1 MVQIVPK
8 VRGDKVIWGIVIIL
22 SLFSVLAVYS
32 STTTLAYRFKQGNT
46 EYYLLKHIGILIFG
60 FVLMYA
66 AHKIK
71 YVYYAKI
78 SMLAVI
84 IAAPLL
90 LYTLIFGEVRNDAAR
105 WTTLPGV
112 NIMFQPSDLAKL
124 ALIMFVARML
134 AKKQENIKDLKNAFI
149 PILLP
154 VLVICGLILP
164 ANLSTAAIL
173 FVTCIV
179 LMFIG
184 GVKFR
189 YLLALAGIGIA
200 SLALFIAF
208 LMVSPKKSS
217 GRLGTWQNRIE
228 HFGGGGDSDENF
240 QVDQAK
246 IAIANGGFLGKLP
259 GNSMQKNFLP
269 NPFND
274 FIFAIIVEEYGVAG
288 AVTILLMY
296 LILLYRGIRI
306 AIKAPG
312 HFGALLAI
320 GVTISLIIQAFANMA
335 VAVHLVPVT
344 GQPLPLVSMGGTSI
358 WFTSIAIGIILSVSK
373 EMDEVK
379 VETDVTTDLEHA
391 AV

>member
-1 MVQIVPK
+1 MIQIVPK
-8 VRGDKVIWGIVIIL
+8 IRGDKVIWGVVIIL
-22 SLFSVLAVYS
+22 SVFSVLAVYS
-32 STTTLAYRFKQGNT
+32 STTTLAYRFEHGNT
-46 EYYLLKHIGILIFG
+46 EHYLFRHLGLLFFG
-60 FVLMYA
+60 LVMMYA

-71 YVYYAKI
+71 YVYYAKL
-78 SMLAVI
+78 SMLFII

-90 LYTLIFGEVRNDAAR
+90 LYTLIFGEVRNEAAR
-105 WTTLPGV
+105 WTTLPGTS
-112 NIMFQPSDLAKL
+112 IAFQPSDLAKL

-134 AKKQENIKDLKNAFI
+134 AKKQENIKDLKSAFI

-154 VLVICGLILP
+154 VLIICGLIMP

-184 GVKFR
+184 GVKFK
-189 YLLALAGIGIA
+189 YLLALAGIGVA
-200 SLALFIAF
+200 SLALFITF
-208 LMVSPKKSS
+208 LMISPKSS

-228 HFGGGGDSDENF
+228 NFGGKGDSDENF
-240 QVDQAK
+240 QVEQAK
-246 IAIANGGFLGKLP
+246 IAIANGGLLGKLP

-274 FIFAIIVEEYGVAG
+274 FIFAIIIEEYGFVG
-288 AVTILLMY
+288 ALIIPLMY

-312 HFGALLAI
+312 NFGALLAI
-320 GVTISLIIQAFANMA
+320 GVTISLVFQAFANMA

-373 EMDEVK
+373 EMNEAPRPSG
-379 VETDVTTDLEHA
+379 DLTEPEYA
-391 AV
+391 AT

>member
-1 MVQIVPK
+1 MIQIAPK
-8 VRGDKVIWGIVIIL
+8 IRGDKVIWGVVIIL
-22 SLFSVLAVYS
+22 SVFSVLAVYS
-32 STTTLAYRFKQGNT
+32 STTTLAYRFEKGNT
-46 EYYLLKHIGILIFG
+46 EHYLVRHLGLLLFG

-71 YVYYAKI
+71 YVYYAKL
-78 SMLAVI
+78 SMWLI
-84 IAAPLL
+84 LIAAPLL
-90 LYTLIFGEVRNDAAR
+90 LYTLIFGEVRNEAAR
-105 WTTLPGV
+105 WTTLPGT
-112 NIMFQPSDLAKL
+112 NIVFQPSDLAKL

-134 AKKQENIKDLKNAFI
+134 AKKQENIKDLKSAFI
-149 PILLP
+149 PILFP
-154 VLVICGLILP
+154 VLLICGLILP

-189 YLLALAGIGIA
+189 YLLALAGIGTA
-200 SLALFIAF
+200 ALALFITF
-208 LMVSPKKSS
+208 LIVSPKSS

-228 HFGGGGDSDENF
+228 NFGGKGDSDENF
-240 QVDQAK
+240 QVEQAK
-246 IAIANGGFLGKLP
+246 IAIANGGIVGKLP

-274 FIFAIIVEEYGVAG
+274 FIFAIIIEEYGAIG
-288 AVTILLMY
+288 AITIVLMY
-296 LILLYRGIRI
+296 MILLYRGIRI

-312 HFGALLAI
+312 NFGALLAI
-320 GVTISLIIQAFANMA
+320 GVTISLIFQAFANMA

-358 WFTSIAIGIILSVSK
+358 LFTSIAIGIILSVSK
-373 EMDEVK
+373 EMDETEEIK
-379 VETDVTTDLEHA
+379 AESTEIRNA

>member
-1 MVQIVPK
+1 MFI
-8 VRGDKVIWGIVIIL
+8 
-22 SLFSVLAVYS
+22 
-32 STTTLAYRFKQGNT
+32 
-46 EYYLLKHIGILIFG
+46 
-60 FVLMYA
+60 

-71 YVYYAKI
+71 YVYYARI

-84 IAAPLL
+84 VAAPLL
-90 LYTLIFGEVRNDAAR
+90 LYTLFLGEVKNDAAR
-105 WTTLPGV
+105 WTTLPGI

-134 AKKQENIKDLKNAFI
+134 TKKQENIKDLKTAFL

-173 FVTCIV
+173 FVTCMI

-189 YLLALAGIGIA
+189 YLLSLAGIGIA
-200 SLALFIAF
+200 GLALLVTF
-208 LMVSPKKSS
+208 LMVSPKSS
-217 GRLGTWQNRIE
+217 GRLGTWQQRIE
-228 HFGGGGDSDENF
+228 TFKGGGDSDDNF
-240 QVDQAK
+240 QAEQSK
-246 IAIANGGFLGKLP
+246 IAIANGGVIGKMP

-274 FIFAIIVEEYGVAG
+274 FIFAIIIEEYGVIG
-288 AVTILLMY
+288 AIIIVLMY

-312 HFGALLAI
+312 NFGALLAI
-320 GVTISLIIQAFANMA
+320 GVTLSLVIQAFANMA
-335 VAVHLVPVT
+335 VAVNLVPVT
-344 GQPLPLVSMGGTSI
+344 GQPLPMVSMGGTSI

-373 EMDEVK
+373 EIEQNDELN
-379 VETDVTTDLEHA
+379 ELEHA
-391 AV
+391 TA

>member
-1 MVQIVPK
+1 MIQIVPK
-8 VRGDKVIWGIVIIL
+8 IRGDKVIWGVVIIL
-22 SLFSVLAVYS
+22 SAFSVLAVYS
-32 STTTLAYRFKQGNT
+32 STTTLAYRFEHGNT
-46 EYYLLKHIGILIFG
+46 EHYLFRHLGLLMFG
-60 FVLMYA
+60 LVMMYF

-71 YVYYAKI
+71 YVYYARL
-78 SMLAVI
+78 SMLFII

-90 LYTLIFGEVRNDAAR
+90 LYTLIFGEVRNEAAR
-105 WTTLPGV
+105 WTTLPGTS
-112 NIMFQPSDLAKL
+112 IAFQPSDLAKL

-134 AKKQENIKDLKNAFI
+134 AKKQDNIKDLRSAFI

-154 VLVICGLILP
+154 VLVICGLIMP

-189 YLLALAGIGIA
+189 YLLTLAGIGIA
-200 SLALFIAF
+200 ALALFITF
-208 LMVSPKKSS
+208 LMFSPKSS

-228 HFGGGGDSDENF
+228 NFGGGGDSDENF
-240 QVDQAK
+240 QVEQAK
-246 IAIANGGFLGKLP
+246 IAIANGGLLGKLP

-274 FIFAIIVEEYGVAG
+274 FIFAIIIEEYGFLG
-288 AVTILLMY
+288 ALIIPLMY

-312 HFGALLAI
+312 NFGALLAI
-320 GVTISLIIQAFANMA
+320 GVTISLVFQAFANMA
-335 VAVHLVPVT
+335 VAVNLVPVT

-373 EMDEVK
+373 EMDEVVK
-379 VETDVTTDLEHA
+379 PSEETMEPEHA
-391 AV
+391 TN

>member
-1 MVQIVPK
+1 MIQIVPK
-8 VRGDKVIWGIVIIL
+8 IRGDKVIWGVVIIL
-22 SLFSVLAVYS
+22 SVFSVLAVYS

-46 EYYLLKHIGILIFG
+46 EFYLLKHLSILLFG
-60 FVLMYA
+60 FILMYA

-84 IAAPLL
+84 VAAPLL
-90 LYTLIFGEVRNDAAR
+90 LYTLVFGEVRNEAAR

-134 AKKQENIKDLKNAFI
+134 AKKQDIIKDFKGAFL

-154 VLVICGLILP
+154 VFIICGLIMP

-173 FVTCIV
+173 FATCLV

-184 GVKFR
+184 GVQFR
-189 YLLALAGIGIA
+189 YLLALGAIGIVLL
-200 SLALFIAF
+200 SLFITF
-208 LMVSPKKSS
+208 LIVSPKSS

-228 HFGGGGDSDENF
+228 NFAGGGDSDENF
-240 QVDQAK
+240 QVEQAK
-246 IAIANGGFLGKLP
+246 IAIANGGIVGKFP

-274 FIFAIIVEEYGVAG
+274 FIYAIIIEEYGAIG
-288 AVTILLMY
+288 ALLVLLMY

-306 AIKAPG
+306 AYKAPG
-312 HFGALLAI
+312 NFGALLAI
-320 GVTISLIIQAFANMA
+320 GVTLSLIIQAFANMA
-335 VAVHLVPVT
+335 VAVNLVPVT

-373 EMDEVK
+373 EQEEETLKDEP
-379 VETDVTTDLEHA
+379 TTLQHA
-391 AV
+391 SA

>member
-1 MVQIVPK
+1 MIQIVPK
-8 VRGDKVIWGIVIIL
+8 IRGDKVIWGVVIIL
-22 SLFSVLAVYS
+22 SVFSVLAVYS

-46 EYYLLKHIGILIFG
+46 EFYLLKHLSILIFG
-60 FVLMYA
+60 FILMYA

-78 SMLAVI
+78 SMIAII

-90 LYTLIFGEVRNDAAR
+90 LYTLVFGEVRNEAAR

-134 AKKQENIKDLKNAFI
+134 AKKQEIIKDFKDSFV

-154 VLVICGLILP
+154 VLIICGLIMP

-189 YLLALAGIGIA
+189 YLMALAGIGIVL
-200 SLALFIAF
+200 LALFITF
-208 LMVSPKKSS
+208 LIVSPKSS

-228 HFGGGGDSDENF
+228 NFAGGGDSDENF
-240 QVDQAK
+240 QVEQAK
-246 IAIANGGFLGKLP
+246 IAIANGGIVGRLP

-274 FIFAIIVEEYGVAG
+274 FIYAIIIEEYGAIG
-288 AVTILLMY
+288 AITVLLMY
-296 LILLYRGIRI
+296 MILLYRGIRI
-306 AIKAPG
+306 AYKAPG
-312 HFGALLAI
+312 NFGALLAI
-320 GVTISLIIQAFANMA
+320 GVTLSLIIQAFANMA

-373 EMDEVK
+373 ELDEEDTLK
-379 VETDVTTDLEHA
+379 EEPTTIEHA
-391 AV
+391 TA

>member
-1 MVQIVPK
+1 MIQIVPK
-8 VRGDKVIWGIVIIL
+8 IRGDKVIWGVVIIL
-22 SLFSVLAVYS
+22 SAFSVLAVYS
-32 STTTLAYRFKQGNT
+32 STTTLAYRFEHGNT
-46 EYYLLKHIGILIFG
+46 EHYLFRHLGLLMFG
-60 FVLMYA
+60 LVMMYF

-71 YVYYAKI
+71 YVYYARL
-78 SMLAVI
+78 SMLFII

-90 LYTLIFGEVRNDAAR
+90 LYTLIFGEVRNEAAR
-105 WTTLPGV
+105 WTTLPGTS
-112 NIMFQPSDLAKL
+112 IAFQPSDLAKL

-134 AKKQENIKDLKNAFI
+134 AKKQDNIKDLKSAFI

-154 VLVICGLILP
+154 ILVICGLIMP

-200 SLALFIAF
+200 ALALFITF
-208 LMVSPKKSS
+208 LMFSPKSS

-228 HFGGGGDSDENF
+228 NFGGGGDSDENF
-240 QVDQAK
+240 QVEQAK
-246 IAIANGGFLGKLP
+246 IAIANGGLFGKLP

-274 FIFAIIVEEYGVAG
+274 FIFAIIIEEYGFLG
-288 AVTILLMY
+288 ALIIPLMY

-312 HFGALLAI
+312 NFGALLAI
-320 GVTISLIIQAFANMA
+320 GVTISLVFQAFANMA
-335 VAVHLVPVT
+335 VAVNLVPVT

-373 EMDEVK
+373 EMDEAEK
-379 VETDVTTDLEHA
+379 PSEETLEPEHA
-391 AV
+391 AS

>member
-1 MVQIVPK
+1 MIQIVPK
-8 VRGDKVIWGIVIIL
+8 VRGDKVIWGVVIIL
-22 SLFSVLAVYS
+22 SVFSVLAVYS

-60 FVLMYA
+60 FILMYA

-71 YVYYAKI
+71 YVYYSKI
-78 SMLAVI
+78 SLLAVI

-90 LYTLIFGEVRNDAAR
+90 FYTLVFGEVRNEAAR

-124 ALIMFVARML
+124 ALIMFVASML
-134 AKKQENIKDLKNAFI
+134 AKKQDNIKDLRSAFI

-173 FVTCIV
+173 FVTCII
-179 LMFIG
+179 LMFVG

-189 YLLALAGIGIA
+189 YLLTLAGIGIA
-200 SLALFIAF
+200 ALALLIAF
-208 LMVSPKKSS
+208 LMVSPKSS

-228 HFGGGGDSDENF
+228 HFSGGGDSDETF

-246 IAIANGGFLGKLP
+246 IAIANGGIVGKFP

-274 FIFAIIVEEYGVAG
+274 FIFAIIIEEYGVIG
-288 AVTILLMY
+288 AIIIVLMY
-296 LILLYRGIRI
+296 LILLFRGIRI

-312 HFGALLAI
+312 NFGALLAI
-320 GVTISLIIQAFANMA
+320 GVTISLVIQAFANMA

-373 EMDEVK
+373 EMDEVE
-379 VETDVTTDLEHA
+379 VPTEETTELENA
-391 AV
+391 AG

>member
-1 MVQIVPK
+1 MVQIVPRI
-8 VRGDKVIWGIVIIL
+8 RGDKVIWGVVIIL
-22 SLFSVLAVYS
+22 SVFSILAVYS

-46 EYYLLKHIGILIFG
+46 EYYLLKHLGILIFG
-60 FVLMYA
+60 FILMYT

-78 SMLAVI
+78 SMLAVL

-90 LYTLIFGEVRNDAAR
+90 LYTLVFGEVRNEAAR

-154 VLVICGLILP
+154 ILVICGLILP

-189 YLLALAGIGIA
+189 YLLSLAGIGIA
-200 SLALFIAF
+200 ALALFITF
-208 LMVSPKKSS
+208 LMVSPKSS

-228 HFGGGGDSDENF
+228 TFGGKGDNDENF
-240 QVDQAK
+240 QVEQAK
-246 IAIANGGFLGKLP
+246 IAIANGGIVGKLP

-274 FIFAIIVEEYGVAG
+274 FIFAIIIEEYGAIG
-288 AVTILLMY
+288 AITVLLMY

-373 EMDEVK
+373 EMDENEKPIDEATVK
-379 VETDVTTDLEHA
+379 EHA
-391 AV
+391 TA

>member
-1 MVQIVPK
+1 MILTK
-8 VRGDKVIWGIVIIL
+8 IRGDKVIWGIVIIL
-22 SLFSVLAVYS
+22 SMFSVLAVYS

-71 YVYYAKI
+71 YVYYSKLSLI
-78 SMLAVI
+78 AVLF
-84 IAAPLL
+84 AAPLL
-90 LYTLIFGEVRNDAAR
+90 LYTLVFGEVRNDAAR

-124 ALIMFVARML
+124 ALIMFVASML
-134 AKKQENIKDLKNAFI
+134 AKKQDNIKDLKSAFI

-164 ANLSTAAIL
+164 ANLSTAVIL

-189 YLLALAGIGIA
+189 YLLALSGIGIA
-200 SLALFIAF
+200 ALALFIAF
-208 LMVSPKKSS
+208 LIVSPKSS

-240 QVDQAK
+240 QVEQAK
-246 IAIANGGFLGKLP
+246 IAIANGGFVGKLP

-274 FIFAIIVEEYGVAG
+274 FIYAIITEEYGFAG
-288 AVTILLMY
+288 AFLILLMY
-296 LILLYRGIRI
+296 MILLFRGIRI

-320 GVTISLIIQAFANMA
+320 GVTLSLIIQAFANMA

-358 WFTSIAIGIILSVSK
+358 WFTSVAIGIILSVSK
-373 EMDEVK
+373 EMDENEEQSS
-379 VETDVTTDLEHA
+379 ETTELQDA

>member
-1 MVQIVPK
+1 MVQVVPK
-8 VRGDKVIWGIVIIL
+8 IRGDRVIWGVVIIL
-22 SLFSVLAVYS
+22 SAFSVLAVYS
-32 STTTLAYRFKQGNT
+32 STTTLAYRFQQGFT
-46 EYYLLKHIGILIFG
+46 EFYLVKHLSILLLG
-60 FVLMYA
+60 LLLMFI

-71 YVYYAKI
+71 YVYYARI

-84 IAAPLL
+84 VAAPLL
-90 LYTLIFGEVRNDAAR
+90 LYTLFLGEVKNDAAR
-105 WTTLPGV
+105 WTTLPGI

-134 AKKQENIKDLKNAFI
+134 TKKQENIKDLKTAFL

-173 FVTCIV
+173 FVTCMI

-189 YLLALAGIGIA
+189 YLLSLAGIGIA
-200 SLALFIAF
+200 GLALLVTF
-208 LMVSPKKSS
+208 LMVSPKSS
-217 GRLGTWQNRIE
+217 GRLGTWQQRIE
-228 HFGGGGDSDENF
+228 TFKGGGDSDDNF
-240 QVDQAK
+240 QAEQSK
-246 IAIANGGFLGKLP
+246 IAIANGGVIGKMP

-274 FIFAIIVEEYGVAG
+274 FIFAIIIEEYGVIG
-288 AVTILLMY
+288 AIIIVLMY

-312 HFGALLAI
+312 NFGALLAI
-320 GVTISLIIQAFANMA
+320 GVTLSLVIQAFANMA
-335 VAVHLVPVT
+335 VAVNLVPVT
-344 GQPLPLVSMGGTSI
+344 GQPLPMVSMGGTSI

-373 EMDEVK
+373 EIEQNDELI
-379 VETDVTTDLEHA
+379 ELEHA
-391 AV
+391 TA

>member
-8 VRGDKVIWGIVIIL
+8 IRGDKVIWGIVIIL

-71 YVYYAKI
+71 YVYYSKLSLI
-78 SMLAVI
+78 AVLF
-84 IAAPLL
+84 AAPLL
-90 LYTLIFGEVRNDAAR
+90 LYTLVFGEVRNDAAR

-124 ALIMFVARML
+124 ALIMFVASML
-134 AKKQENIKDLKNAFI
+134 AKKQDNIKDLKSAFI

-189 YLLALAGIGIA
+189 YLLALSGIGIA
-200 SLALFIAF
+200 ALALFIAF
-208 LMVSPKKSS
+208 LVVSPKSS

-240 QVDQAK
+240 QVEQAK
-246 IAIANGGFLGKLP
+246 IAIANGGFVGKLP

-274 FIFAIIVEEYGVAG
+274 FIYAIITEEYGFAG
-288 AVTILLMY
+288 AFLILLMY
-296 LILLYRGIRI
+296 MILLFRGIRI

-320 GVTISLIIQAFANMA
+320 GVTLSLIIQAFANMA

-373 EMDEVK
+373 EMDENEEQLT
-379 VETDVTTDLEHA
+379 ETTETKDA

>member
-8 VRGDKVIWGIVIIL
+8 IRGDKVIWGVVIIL
-22 SLFSVLAVYS
+22 SVFSVLAVYS

-46 EYYLLKHIGILIFG
+46 EYYLLKHLGILIFG

-71 YVYYAKI
+71 YVYYSRI
-78 SMLAVI
+78 SLVAVVV
-84 IAAPLL
+84 AAPLL
-90 LYTLIFGEVRNDAAR
+90 LYTLIFGEVRNEAAR

-124 ALIMFVARML
+124 ALIMFVASML

-154 VLVICGLILP
+154 ILIICGLILP

-184 GVKFR
+184 GVKFK

-200 SLALFIAF
+200 ALALFVTF
-208 LMVSPKKSS
+208 LLVSPKSS
-217 GRLGTWQNRIE
+217 GRLGTWQSRIE
-228 HFGGGGDSDENF
+228 HFGGGGDNDENF
-240 QVDQAK
+240 QVEQAK
-246 IAIANGGFLGKLP
+246 IAIANGGIVGKFP

-274 FIFAIIVEEYGVAG
+274 FIFAIIIEEYGVLGAG
-288 AVTILLMY
+288 TIILMY

-312 HFGALLAI
+312 NFGALLAI

-358 WFTSIAIGIILSVSK
+358 WFTSVAIGIILSVSK
-373 EMDEVK
+373 EMDETTLPS
-379 VETDVTTDLEHA
+379 VEPIPAGNA
-391 AV
+391 AE

>member
-1 MVQIVPK
+1 MIQIAPK
-8 VRGDKVIWGIVIIL
+8 IRGDKVIWGVVIIL
-22 SLFSVLAVYS
+22 SVFSVLAVYS

-46 EYYLLKHIGILIFG
+46 EFYLLKHIGILIFG
-60 FVLMYA
+60 FILMYA

-71 YVYYAKI
+71 YVYYSRI

-90 LYTLIFGEVRNDAAR
+90 LYTLVFGEVRNEAAR

-124 ALIMFVARML
+124 ALIMFVASML
-134 AKKQENIKDLKNAFI
+134 AKKQGNIKDLKGAFI

-189 YLLALAGIGIA
+189 YLLTLAALGIAALALLII
-200 SLALFIAF
+200 F
-208 LMVSPKKSS
+208 LMVSPKSS

-228 HFGGGGDSDENF
+228 HFSGGGDSDETF

-246 IAIANGGFLGKLP
+246 IAIANGGIVGRFP

-274 FIFAIIVEEYGVAG
+274 FIFAIIIEEYGVIG
-288 AVTILLMY
+288 AITIVLMY

-312 HFGALLAI
+312 NFGALLAI

-373 EMDEVK
+373 EMDEVEQPAE
-379 VETDVTTDLEHA
+379 ETTELENA

>member
-1 MVQIVPK
+1 MIQIVPK
-8 VRGDKVIWGIVIIL
+8 IRGDKVIWGVVIIL
-22 SLFSVLAVYS
+22 SLFSLLAVYS
-32 STTTLAYRFKQGNT
+32 STTTLAYRFEHGNT
-46 EYYLLKHIGILIFG
+46 EHYLFRHLGLLAFG
-60 FVLMYA
+60 LVLMYA

-71 YVYYAKI
+71 YVYYARI
-78 SMLAVI
+78 SMLLI
-84 IAAPLL
+84 FIAAPLL
-90 LYTLIFGEVRNDAAR
+90 LYTLLFGEVRNEAAR
-105 WTTLPGV
+105 WTTLPGTS
-112 NIMFQPSDLAKL
+112 ITFQPSDLAKL
-124 ALIMFVARML
+124 ALIMYVASML
-134 AKKQENIKDLKNAFI
+134 AKKQSNIKDLKAAFI
-149 PILLP
+149 PILTPILI
-154 VLVICGLILP
+154 ICGLILP
-164 ANLSTAAIL
+164 ANLSTAVIL

-184 GVKFR
+184 GVKFK

-200 SLALFIAF
+200 GVALLVTI
-208 LMVSPKKSS
+208 LMVSPKSS

-228 HFGGGGDSDENF
+228 NFGGKGDSDETF

-246 IAIANGGFLGKLP
+246 IAIANGGFVGKLP

-274 FIFAIIVEEYGVAG
+274 FIFAIIIEEYGVIG
-288 AVTILLMY
+288 AITIILMY
-296 LILLYRGIRI
+296 LILLFRGIRI

-312 HFGALLAI
+312 NFGALLAI

-373 EMDEVK
+373 EMDEVEAPK
-379 VETDVTTDLEHA
+379 DDTTDTEYA

>member
-8 VRGDKVIWGIVIIL
+8 IRGDKVIWGVVIIL
-22 SLFSVLAVYS
+22 SVFSVLAVYS

-46 EYYLLKHIGILIFG
+46 EYYLLKHLGILIFG

-78 SMLAVI
+78 SYIAVI
-84 IAAPLL
+84 IAGPLL
-90 LYTLIFGEVRNDAAR
+90 LYTLIFGEVRNEAAR

-134 AKKQENIKDLKNAFI
+134 AKKQDNIKDLKGAFI
-149 PILLP
+149 PVLLP
-154 VLVICGLILP
+154 ILAICGLILP

-173 FVTCIV
+173 FVTCMV

-184 GVKFR
+184 GVKFK
-189 YLLALAGIGIA
+189 YLLSLAGIGIA
-200 SLALFIAF
+200 AMALFITF
-208 LMVSPKKSS
+208 LVVSPKSS

-228 HFGGGGDSDENF
+228 NFTGKGDSDENF
-240 QVDQAK
+240 QVEQAK
-246 IAIANGGFLGKLP
+246 IAIANGGIMGKLP

-274 FIFAIIVEEYGVAG
+274 FIYAIIIEEYGSIG
-288 AVTILLMY
+288 AIVIILMY

-312 HFGALLAI
+312 NFGALLAI

-335 VAVHLVPVT
+335 VAVNLVPVT

-358 WFTSIAIGIILSVSK
+358 WFTSIALGIILSVSK
-373 EMDEVK
+373 EMDEDENFK
-379 VETDVTTDLEHA
+379 NEEIENATA
-391 AV
+391 

>member
-1 MVQIVPK
+1 MVKIVPNI
-8 VRGDKVIWGIVIIL
+8 RGDKVIWGVVIIL

-32 STTTLAYRFKQGNT
+32 STTTLAYRFEHGNT
-46 EYYLLKHIGILIFG
+46 EHYLLRHLGLLIFG

-71 YVYYAKI
+71 YVYYAKL
-78 SMLAVI
+78 SMWLI
-84 IAAPLL
+84 LIAAPLL
-90 LYTLIFGEVRNDAAR
+90 LYTLIFGEVRNEAAR
-105 WTTLPGV
+105 WTTLPGT
-112 NIMFQPSDLAKL
+112 NIVFQPSDLAKL
-124 ALIMFVARML
+124 ALIMFVASML
-134 AKKQENIKDLKNAFI
+134 AKKQDNIKDLKSAFI

-154 VLVICGLILP
+154 VIVICGLILP

-189 YLLALAGIGIA
+189 YLLTLAGIGIA
-200 SLALFIAF
+200 ALALFITF
-208 LMVSPKKSS
+208 LMVSPKSS

-228 HFGGGGDSDENF
+228 NFGGKGDNDENF
-240 QVDQAK
+240 QVEQAK
-246 IAIANGGFLGKLP
+246 IAIANGGIVGKLP

-274 FIFAIIVEEYGVAG
+274 FIFAIIIEEYGAIG
-288 AVTILLMY
+288 AITIILMY

-312 HFGALLAI
+312 NFGALLAI
-320 GVTISLIIQAFANMA
+320 GVTISLIFQAFANMA

-358 WFTSIAIGIILSVSK
+358 LFTSIAIGIILSVSK
-373 EMDEVK
+373 EMD
-379 VETDVTTDLEHA
+379 VTEKAIDQQPEIQDA